1 MNSVFDF
8 PKRLEKQMIDII
20 FCNIKDNISITSF
33 YIIQLQYTLFLRDK
47 RTRII
52 TRPTVRRHAFRRRMQ
67 KYARVWIA
75 FRITELVKTDN
86 YYETDLISDWTTKHA
101 ISHLTFS
108 YRLGNRK
115 CSRSKKTGPCRA
127 QNYFCF

>member
-8 PKRLEKQMIDII
+8 PKRLENQMIDII

-101 ISHLTFS
+101 ISFFLSNFF
-108 YRLGNRK
+108 LKQRK
-115 CSRSKKTGPCRA
+115 MTLHPVTTAIKAKCP
-127 QNYFCF
+127 N